1 MSSTVTN
8 FSNNINVTY
17 PVPGVDNDTQGF
29 RDNFSNIK
37 NALKAAAQELSNLNL
52 NTSKLNTGTND
63 YSYGGT
69 IYRAPLKSVGYI
81 TSVDEEQSEDTNVSF
96 LSGNYQKISING
108 PITLTIT
115 DWPEN
120 LYSTIRFEIQN
131 FTIGPSSINFNSDGF
146 TLKTESSLTLPM
158 ILSTVTTTSHIFDI
172 TTADG
177 GDNVFIKFIGTFTNV
192 DV

>member
-29 RDNFSNIK
+29 RDNFANIK

-69 IYRAPLKSVGYI
+69 IYRAPLKSVGYT
-81 TSVDEEQSEDTNVSF
+81 TSIDEEQSEDKNISF
-96 LSGNYQKISING
+96 LTGNYQKISING

-131 FTIGPSSINFNSDGF
+131 FTTGSSSINFDTDGYI
-146 TLKTESSLTLPM
+146 LKKEKSLTLPM
-158 ILSTVTTTSHIFDI
+158 ILSTVTTDSHVFEVS
-172 TTADG
+172 TADG
-177 GDNVFIKFIGTFTNV
+177 GDNMFVKFIGTYTNV
-192 DV
+192 

>member
-29 RDNFSNIK
+29 RDNFANIK

-69 IYRAPLKSVGYI
+69 IYRAPLKSVGYT
-81 TSVDEEQSEDTNVSF
+81 TSIDEEQSEDKNISF
-96 LSGNYQKISING
+96 LTGNYQKISING

-131 FTIGPSSINFNSDGF
+131 FTTGSSSINFDSDGYI
-146 TLKTESSLTLPM
+146 LKKEKSLTLPM
-158 ILSTVTTTSHIFDI
+158 ILSTVTTDSHVFEVS
-172 TTADG
+172 TADG
-177 GDNVFIKFIGTFTNV
+177 GDNMFVKFIGTYTNV
-192 DV
+192 

>member
-29 RDNFSNIK
+29 RDNFANIK

-69 IYRAPLKSVGYI
+69 IYRAPLKSVGFI
-81 TSVDEEQSEDTNVSF
+81 TSVDEEQSVDKNISF
-96 LSGNYQKISING
+96 LTGNYQKISING

-131 FTIGPSSINFNSDGF
+131 FTTGTSSINFDTNGYI
-146 TLKTESSLTLPM
+146 LKKEKSLTLPM
-158 ILSTVTTTSHIFDI
+158 ILSTVTTDSHVFDI
-172 TTADG
+172 STADG
-177 GDNVFIKFIGTFTNV
+177 GDNMFVKFIGTYTNV
-192 DV
+192 